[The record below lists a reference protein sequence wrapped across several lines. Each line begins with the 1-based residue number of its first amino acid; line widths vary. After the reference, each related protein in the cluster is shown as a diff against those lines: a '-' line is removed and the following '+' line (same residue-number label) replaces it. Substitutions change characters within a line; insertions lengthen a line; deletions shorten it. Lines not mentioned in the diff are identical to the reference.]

1 MKNKITF
8 GAVIKEA
15 RESLGLTQ
23 RGLAAE
29 VGVKASHIAYI
40 EGNRRKPS
48 LSLLRK
54 LVLVLGLD
62 RREMLFL
69 SYPDAKFLI
78 DDATKSG
85 AAKREKDAWGQFTS
99 NRAMLKRHGITR
111 GELQVLKEVSLLQHV
126 SSPRHFLFVLNAIRQ
141 AGER

>member
-1 MKNKITF
+1 MKKNTTL
-8 GAVIKEA
+8 GAVVKEA

-29 VGVKASHIAYI
+29 IGVKASHIAYI
-40 EGNRRKPS
+40 EGNRRRPS
-48 LSLLRK
+48 LPLLRK
-54 LVLVLGLD
+54 LALVLGLD

-78 DDATKSG
+78 DYATRSE
-85 AAKREKDAWGQFTS
+85 AAKRKKDAWEQFTS
-99 NRAMLKRHGITR
+99 NRVMIKHYGITR
-111 GELQVLKEVSLLQHV
+111 GELNVLKQVSLLQHV

>member
-1 MKNKITF
+1 MKKTTTV
-8 GAVIKEA
+8 GAAIKQA

-40 EGNRRKPS
+40 EGDRRRPS
-48 LSLLRK
+48 LPLLRK
-54 LVLVLGLD
+54 LARVLGLN

-69 SYPDAKFLI
+69 TYPDAKFLI
-78 DDATKSG
+78 DDETRALKQKEG
-85 AAKREKDAWGQFTS
+85 AWEQFAS
-99 NRAMLKRHGITR
+99 NRATLRRYSVTR
-111 GELQVLKEVSLLQHV
+111 DELRVLKEVSLLEHV

>member
-1 MKNKITF
+1 MKKKTTL

-23 RGLAAE
+23 RGLAAK

-40 EGNRRKPS
+40 EGNRRRPS
-48 LSLLRK
+48 LP
-54 LVLVLGLD
+54 LVRNLAVVLGLD

-78 DDATKSG
+78 DDATRSG

-111 GELQVLKEVSLLQHV
+111 AELKVLKEVSLLEHV

>member
-1 MKNKITF
+1 MKKKTNL

-23 RGLAAE
+23 RRLAAK

-40 EGNRRKPS
+40 EGNRRRPS
-48 LSLLRK
+48 LP
-54 LVLVLGLD
+54 LVRNLAVVLGLD

-78 DDATKSG
+78 DDATRSG
-85 AAKREKDAWGQFTS
+85 AAKPENDAWGQFTS

-111 GELQVLKEVSLLQHV
+111 GELKVLKEVSLLEHV

>member
-1 MKNKITF
+1 MKKQTTF
-8 GAVIKEA
+8 GAAIKEA

-23 RGLAAE
+23 RRLAAE
-29 VGVKASHIAYI
+29 VDVKASHIAYI
-40 EGNRRKPS
+40 EGNRRRPS
-48 LSLLRK
+48 LPLLRK
-54 LVLVLGLD
+54 LVFVLGLN

-78 DDATKSG
+78 DDAPG
-85 AAKREKDAWGQFTS
+85 VAKRGKQAWGEFTS
-99 NRAMLKRHGITR
+99 NRAMLRRYGITR
-111 GELQVLKEVSLLQHV
+111 GELKVLKEVSLLQHV

>member
-1 MKNKITF
+1 MKKKTTL
-8 GAVIKEA
+8 GAAIKEA

-29 VGVKASHIAYI
+29 VGVKASHIAYV
-40 EGNRRKPS
+40 EGNRRRPS
-48 LSLLRK
+48 LPLLRK

-69 SYPDAKFLI
+69 SYPDAKFLLG
-78 DDATKSG
+78 DATRSG
-85 AAKREKDAWGQFTS
+85 AAKRGKDAWGQFTS
-99 NRAMLKRHGITR
+99 NRATLKRYGITR
-111 GELQVLKEVSLLQHV
+111 GELKVLKEVSLLQHV
-126 SSPRHFLFVLNAIRQ
+126 SSPGHFLFVLNAIRQ

>member
-1 MKNKITF
+1 MKKQTTL
-8 GAVIKEA
+8 GAAIKEA

-29 VGVKASHIAYI
+29 IDVKASHVAYI
-40 EGNRRKPS
+40 ESNRRRPS
-48 LSLLRK
+48 LPLLRK
-54 LVLVLGLD
+54 LVLVLGLN

-78 DDATKSG
+78 DDATG
-85 AAKREKDAWGQFTS
+85 VAKREKAAWEQFAS
-99 NRAMLKRHGITR
+99 NRAMLRRYSVTR
-111 GELQVLKEVSLLQHV
+111 AELKVLKEVSLLEHV

-141 AGER
+141 AGEL

>member
-1 MKNKITF
+1 MKNKITY

-62 RREMLFL
+62 RNRE
-69 SYPDAKFLI
+69 PRNGKK
-78 DDATKSG
+78 THG
-85 AAKREKDAWGQFTS
+85 ANSHRIALCSSVMALPAVNSRCSKR
-99 NRAMLKRHGITR
+99 
-111 GELQVLKEVSLLQHV
+111 
-126 SSPRHFLFVLNAIRQ
+126 
-141 AGER
+141 